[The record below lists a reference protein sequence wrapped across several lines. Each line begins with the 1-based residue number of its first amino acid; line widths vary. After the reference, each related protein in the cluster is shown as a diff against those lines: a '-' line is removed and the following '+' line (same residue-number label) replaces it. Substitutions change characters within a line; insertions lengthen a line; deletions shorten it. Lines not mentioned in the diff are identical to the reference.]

1 MNIALWIV
9 AGVLAAAAL
18 AGGVQKLVQ
27 PQEKLV
33 ASGLAWVGDFSPG
46 TVKTIGAVEVLA
58 AIGLVLPAVLDIA
71 PALVPLAAV
80 GLVLLMVGAMI
91 THVRRHEAQLIGV
104 NLAVLAIA
112 AFVAWG
118 RFGPQPFSG

>member
-18 AGGVQKLVQ
+18 AGGAQKLIQ
-27 PQEKLV
+27 PKEK
-33 ASGLAWVGDFSPG
+33 
-46 TVKTIGAVEVLA
+46 
-58 AIGLVLPAVLDIA
+58 
-71 PALVPLAAV
+71 LAAV

-91 THVRRHEAQLIGV
+91 THVRRHEAPYLVV
-104 NLAVLAIA
+104 NLVVLAVA

-118 RFGPQPFSG
+118 RLGPQPFSG